1 MKISL
6 SIYNSILFGELRPW
20 LDSNRTQEV
29 FRQKLNPA
37 FRWEKGT
44 PEDFEKALNEAL
56 KDHPLLMDDDEVLIE
71 IEENKIIISSV
82 KDKIFEPLIDIDIP
96 PFFTDKTEYYY
107 YLIKNEGTRLINKIN
122 KAIELCETA
131 NLAKSAINDT
141 LTE

>member
-20 LDSNRTQEV
+20 LESNRTQEV

-107 YLIKNEGTRLINKIN
+107 YLI
-122 KAIELCETA
+122 
-131 NLAKSAINDT
+131 
-141 LTE
+141 

>member
-71 IEENKIIISSV
+71 IEENKIIC
-82 KDKIFEPLIDIDIP
+82 DWFE
-96 PFFTDKTEYYY
+96 K
-107 YLIKNEGTRLINKIN
+107 YL
-122 KAIELCETA
+122 
-131 NLAKSAINDT
+131 
-141 LTE
+141 